1 MSESD
6 HSVETYDLQVCGTID
21 LQHCAAR
28 GQSES
33 NNDFGREIELL
44 VHRMKA
50 FKEKIEM
57 GMVGFH
63 FLPTELQRKAV
74 LNAKWNRKSH
84 RYESKIS
91 MVEQLE
97 MKHSKEEIILEKN
110 LENEL

>member
-1 MSESD
+1 M
-6 HSVETYDLQVCGTID
+6 
-21 LQHCAAR
+21 QHCAAR

-44 VHRMKA
+44 VHGRKS
-50 FKEKIEM
+50 FKEKITR
-57 GMVGFH
+57 GMDGFP
-63 FLPTELQRKAV
+63 LIPTELQRKAV

-110 LENEL
+110 LENAL